1 MSRVKQF
8 PDGWKRKRLEKVAVI
23 QTGIA
28 KNQNSKQET
37 IKLPYLRVANVQDGY
52 LDLSEIKTINIHK
65 DKVNRYRLE
74 NGDVLLTEG
83 GDFDKLG
90 RGAVWEGQIPNCLH
104 QNHVFAVRPN
114 NHELLPSFLSAQTGS
129 SYGKRYFL
137 SCSKQSTN
145 LASINS
151 SQLKAFPVLL
161 PHCQSKKLLP
171 ICCPPG
177 MRPSRKPN
185 G

>member
-83 GDFDKLG
+83 GDFDKLE
-90 RGAVWEGQIPNCLH
+90 EGLFGKVKSQIVYTRIMCL
-104 QNHVFAVRPN
+104 QYV
-114 NHELLPSFLSAQTGS
+114 QTTMN
-129 SYGKRYFL
+129 YCQAF
-137 SCSKQSTN
+137 C
-145 LASINS
+145 
-151 SQLKAFPVLL
+151 QLKQVVHMVKDTFSAAQNKVLIWQAL
-161 PHCQSKKLLP
+161 THHS
-171 ICCPPG
+171 
-177 MRPSRKPN
+177 
-185 G
+185 